1 MRPFFNYMSTTK
13 KADKKK
19 KSGFIRF
26 LTDRSTPMKIFFV
39 LLSVFLWFLIKLSKE
54 GYDAVVEFPVEY
66 EKLPPNT
73 SFREMPP
80 DRIRVNLRAS
90 GFDILKYQL
99 QSFRSIKVDVSQLE
113 RGASSS
119 NKSYWLTNSNLGFV
133 EGQLNDNV
141 EVRYISP
148 DTVFFNFSKVLS
160 KKVPV
165 ELEVN
170 KNYSKLISIYKEPE
184 LIPDSITITG
194 PQEQLSRINS
204 IFTELLNLTAEEESL
219 LVNVPLVLPNN
230 PDLKFSHTE
239 TEVRIRFTQMTQ
251 GNFEVPIEVLQL
263 PEAYNIKIFPETVSL
278 TYHVAVKDYNKVSP
292 PDFRVYANYADVAD
306 KPESRYL
313 NLAIEAYPA
322 FVNYVNFEPK
332 RVEFILTE
340 K

>member
-1 MRPFFNYMSTTK
+1 
-13 KADKKK
+13 
-19 KSGFIRF
+19 
-26 LTDRSTPMKIFFV
+26 MKIFFL

-54 GYDAVVEFPVEY
+54 GYDAIVEFPVEY
-66 EKLPPNT
+66 EKLPANS

-99 QSFRSIKVDVSQLE
+99 QSFRSLKVDVSRLE
-113 RGASSS
+113 QVKAGSRQ
-119 NKSYWLTNSNLGFV
+119 SYWLTNSNLNFV
-133 EGQLNDNV
+133 ESQLNDNV
-141 EVRYISP
+141 EVRSISP
-148 DTVFFNFSKVLS
+148 DTVYFDFSKVIS

-165 ELEVN
+165 DLKIN
-170 KNYSKLISIYKEPE
+170 KNYSRLISIYKEPQ
-184 LIPDSITITG
+184 LIPDSVLVTG
-194 PQEQLSRINS
+194 PE
-204 IFTELLNLTAEEESL
+204 ELLSEINTLPTEVLNLKAEEESL
-219 LVNVPLVLPNN
+219 LVNMPLLLPNN

-251 GNFEVPIEVLQL
+251 GSFEVPIEVLQL
-263 PEAYNIKIFPETVSL
+263 PEKYNIKIFPESVTL

-292 PDFRVYANYADVAD
+292 PDFRVYANYEDIAN
-306 KPESRYL
+306 KPEARYL